1 MLKSC
6 EIWESAP
13 DSSFSYRFMG
23 ECELEAAGHS
33 QGLLQSHFT
42 RSEDFED
49 ANRKSFQPKDFQV
62 DDAYDVYRGSLSQR
76 DWAKLLLEGTGGTGH
91 KYLVKEDKLD
101 PSALLYLQNSTNST
115 NSTKSAASVEGVSM
129 NKHGDLVI
137 FLSSLGTNCGTVL
150 IAFLM
155 LALLKWL
162 LPTVFKR
169 ARPAATV
176 DRHMEQRELAAENQG
191 RRMKI

>member
-1 MLKSC
+1 
-6 EIWESAP
+6 
-13 DSSFSYRFMG
+13 MG

-62 DDAYDVYRGSLSQR
+62 DDVYDVYRGSLTQK
-76 DWAKLLLEGTGGTGH
+76 DWAKLLLQGRHE
-91 KYLVKEDKLD
+91 YLVEDKLD

>member
-1 MLKSC
+1 
-6 EIWESAP
+6 
-13 DSSFSYRFMG
+13 MG

-62 DDAYDVYRGSLSQR
+62 DDVYDYRGSLTQK
-76 DWAKLLLEGTGGTGH
+76 DWAKLLLQGRHE
-91 KYLVKEDKLD
+91 YLVEDKLD
-101 PSALLYLQNSTNST
+101 PSELLYLQNSTNST
-115 NSTKSAASVEGVSM
+115 NSTAAASVEGVSM

-137 FLSSLGTNCGTVL
+137 FLSSLGTNCGTVV

-155 LALLKWL
+155 LALMKWL

-169 ARPAATV
+169 ARPAT
-176 DRHMEQRELAAENQG
+176 DRHMEQRELAEKQG
-191 RRMKI
+191 GRMKI

>member
-1 MLKSC
+1 
-6 EIWESAP
+6 
-13 DSSFSYRFMG
+13 MG

-62 DDAYDVYRGSLSQR
+62 DDVYVYRGSLSQK
-76 DWAKLLLEGTGGTGH
+76 DWAKLLLQGRHE
-91 KYLVKEDKLD
+91 YLVEDKLD
-101 PSALLYLQNSTNST
+101 PSELLYLQNSTNST
-115 NSTKSAASVEGVSM
+115 SAASVEGVSM

-137 FLSSLGTNCGTVL
+137 FLSSLGTNCGTVV

-169 ARPAATV
+169 RPAT
-176 DRHMEQRELAAENQG
+176 DRHMEQRELAEKQG